1 MGYNMKTIILA
12 GGFGTRLSEETQT
25 RPKPMVEIGGR
36 PILWH
41 IMKIYAHHGFNDFV
55 IGLGYKADFI
65 KKYFIEYTRHSGN
78 LTISIEKGNA
88 KIIQREQEEWT
99 IHLEETGLDTMTG
112 GRVKQLKHW
121 VENERFMVTYG
132 DGVSSVDLH
141 ALVAYHEQKAKLA
154 TITAVRPPARY
165 GGIVMENGIVKNFTE
180 KPQTGEGWINGGFMI
195 FEPEVMD
202 MIKDSK
208 TSLES
213 EVLEDLAK
221 RGQLAAY
228 CHDGFWQCM
237 DTLRDLKY
245 LESLWID
252 GKAPWKLWS

>member
-1 MGYNMKTIILA
+1 MKTIILA
-12 GGFGTRLSEETQT
+12 GGFGTRLSEETQV

-41 IMKIYAHHGFNDFV
+41 IMKIYSSFGFNEFI
-55 IGLGYKADFI
+55 IGLGYKADFV
-65 KKYFIEYTRHSGN
+65 KKYFIDYAKQSGN
-78 LTISIEKGNA
+78 LTICIKNGDSEV
-88 KIIQREQEEWT
+88 IQREQDAWT

-112 GRVKQLKHW
+112 GRVKSLKNW
-121 VENERFMVTYG
+121 VEDGTFMLTYG
-132 DGVSSVDLH
+132 DGVANVNLEQ
-141 ALVAYHEQKAKLA
+141 LIEYHKMKGKLA

-165 GGIVMENGIVKNFTE
+165 GGIVLEGGVVRNFTE
-180 KPQTGEGWINGGFMI
+180 KPQTGEGWINGGFMV
-195 FEPEVMD
+195 FEPEVLG

-208 TSLES
+208 TSLEA
-213 EVLEDLAK
+213 EVLEHLANE
-221 RGQLAAY
+221 GQLAAF

-252 GKAPWKLWS
+252 GKAPWKLWL

>member
-1 MGYNMKTIILA
+1 MKTIILA
-12 GGFGTRLSEETQT
+12 GGFGTRLSEETQV

-41 IMKIYAHHGFNDFV
+41 IMKIYSCYGYNDFI

-65 KKYFIEYTRHSGN
+65 KKYFIDYAKYAGN
-78 LTISIEKGNA
+78 LTILINNGDS
-88 KIIQREQEEWT
+88 KIIQREQEEWI

-112 GRVKQLKHW
+112 GRVKSLKHW
-121 VENERFMVTYG
+121 VENETFMLTYG
-132 DGVSSVDLH
+132 DGVANINLNE
-141 ALVAYHEQKAKLA
+141 LIKYHQSNGKLA

-165 GGIVMENGIVKNFTE
+165 GGIVMQDGLVKNFTE
-180 KPQTGEGWINGGFMI
+180 KPQSGEGWINGGFMV
-195 FEPEVMD
+195 FEPEVLD
-202 MIKDSK
+202 MISDSK

-213 EVLEDLAK
+213 ELLEN
-221 RGQLAAY
+221 LAAQDQLVAY
-228 CHDGFWQCM
+228 KHEGFWQCM

-252 GKAPWKLWS
+252 GKAPWKLW